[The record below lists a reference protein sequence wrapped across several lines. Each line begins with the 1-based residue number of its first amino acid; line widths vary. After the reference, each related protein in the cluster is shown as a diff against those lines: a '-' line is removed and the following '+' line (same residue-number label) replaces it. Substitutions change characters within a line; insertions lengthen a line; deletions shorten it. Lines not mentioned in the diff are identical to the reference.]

1 MLLIQVELRQ
11 LSFKIYLKLLKQ
23 QLLQHIAG
31 MKAEELMQEMTTLI
45 EMMKNGYAIHFMIP
59 NLNQFQKEM

>member
-1 MLLIQVELRQ
+1 
-11 LSFKIYLKLLKQ
+11 
-23 QLLQHIAG
+23 LQHIAVI
-31 MKAEELMQEMTTLI
+31 KAEELMQEMTTLI